1 MAENFIRAKQINQSD
16 LSGFV
21 QNVIDSNEYEITYGG
36 TGININNVAQINLSG
51 VQLNLTDSPIISNL
65 NVSGDLTVAGTIKYN
80 EVIDITTTGNI
91 SGYTG
96 YFQGLYANNLV
107 YNTGDQTIS
116 GVKTFNSTGIF
127 LDDVNITG
135 GASKK
140 LTINTNFDLLQID
153 DLQLS
158 GTDVTLTEGN
168 IYVDG
173 TINNA
178 TNLVYNTGN
187 QTISGIK
194 IFATGI
200 VAPNLVYNTGNQTIS
215 GVKTFVNNQ
224 IFSGNI
230 NVSGSGIFNALDLNN
245 IDNLNLSGVD
255 VTITNSNVGIGTLSP
270 TERVHISGGNLKV
283 DGHVNISGFI
293 FNEAHYS
300 RNPLGFYSDAGIKT
314 GRINILTGIA
324 PFSRLVYSGN
334 LGVLN
339 NPNETMVLFSTT
351 GFAPRPLL
359 PRVIASRN
367 LAISSQSPT
376 VGLGTHNQFMFNSST
391 TITNNCGMDLSPF
404 GGGYAIGGN
413 NNTNRYGAFSLIDPT
428 KFSNDL
434 LYVTKDFTQAYNTKA
449 FSSNLGEYIVSGS
462 TFININGPGTFK
474 TGITYAQNAAQYLT
488 GFLVGFY
495 QSLGTT
501 INCNPFNACGAA
513 GANGT
518 STGCHI
524 VFESAWLTTDAQNN
538 SWLNMAFR
546 NHGPSGM
553 RFATSQGFPNGA
565 NPTGIV
571 LDMFAFDY

>member
-1 MAENFIRAKQINQSD
+1 MAENFIRVKQINQTD

-21 QNVIDSNEYEITYGG
+21 AQVVQDTGVLANGFVTTTTNQNIS
-36 TGININNVAQINLSG
+36 GIKTF
-51 VQLNLTDSPIISNL
+51 LNNL

-80 EVIDITTTGNI
+80 EIIDITTTGNI

-96 YFQGLYANNLV
+96 YFQELYANNLV
-107 YNTGDQTIS
+107 YNTGNQTIS
-116 GVKTFNSTGIF
+116 GIKTFNSTGIF

-135 GASKK
+135 GSSKK
-140 LTINTNFDLLQID
+140 LTINTNFELQID

-168 IYVDG
+168 IY
-173 TINNA
+173 A
-178 TNLVYNTGN
+178 TNLVYNTGD

-194 IFATGI
+194 TFNSGI
-200 VAPNLVYNTGNQTIS
+200 VLARAQVNTPTGLEDSKGLQWLGLGGTNYDQTIYAAYD
-215 GVKTFVNNQ
+215 GFQK
-224 IFSGNI
+224 IGI
-230 NVSGSGIFNALDLNN
+230 NFRSSP
-245 IDNLNLSGVD
+245 
-255 VTITNSNVGIGTLSP
+255 SP
-270 TERVHISGGNLKV
+270 TNLQDTIIFRPSKIEAFRPIEVSGNLKV
-283 DGHVNISGFI
+283 DGHVNVSGFM

-367 LAISSQSPT
+367 LAIANQSST
-376 VGLGTHNQFMFNSST
+376 VALGTHTEFMFNSST
-391 TITNNCGMDLSPF
+391 TITNNCGIDFSPF
-404 GGGYAIGGN
+404 GGSFAIGGGSIG
-413 NNTNRYGAFSLIDPT
+413 NRYGAFSLIDPT
-428 KFSNDL
+428 KFSNDF
-434 LYVTKDFTQAYNTKA
+434 LYVTKDYTQAYNTKA
-449 FSSNLGEYIVSGS
+449 FGGNFGEYIVSGN
-462 TFININGPGTFK
+462 TFVNISLATATYK

-495 QSLGTT
+495 SAQGTN

-513 GANGT
+513 GIGGT